1 MRLGFAVLLCSIACA
16 QEPAELAQQLGRVKR
31 IYVDKLTGGEAADQI
46 RDMLMASLQSAKL
59 WVITENQDK
68 ADAFLR
74 GAADDLIF
82 NETRE
87 SRDSID
93 ARGAV
98 STRDGS
104 YSTGNRAGNRQ
115 DRYASFGVGQS
126 ESSRA
131 TERKHEATAAMRL
144 VNKDGD
150 LIWSTTKESSGAKFK
165 GSAADVADK
174 VVKQLV
180 LDFEAARKPS
190 PASQE

>member
-1 MRLGFAVLLCSIACA
+1 MRLGFVFLSCFAVVA
-16 QEPAELAQQLGRVKR
+16 QEPADLAQQLGQVKR

-46 RDMLMASLQSAKL
+46 RDMLMASLQGAKL

-82 NETRE
+82 SETRE

-93 ARGAV
+93 ARGSV
-98 STRDGS
+98 STRDGA
-104 YSTGNRAGNRQ
+104 YSSSNRVGNRQ
-115 DRYASFGVGQS
+115 DRSASFGVGQS
-126 ESSRA
+126 EGSRA

-144 VNKDGD
+144 VNKEGD
-150 LIWSTTKESSGAKFK
+150 LIWSTTKESNGAKFK

-190 PASQE
+190 PAAQK